1 MDTLTVARLLNVL
14 RGGNWGL
21 EAERRAAEAVI
32 GSWPSAP
39 RMIAWYDKFCARVA
53 EGAVRAGVTA
63 VVFGAA
69 GFPSGDPPHKAAARA
84 STTARFFYPEQDSA
98 IAGQR
103 ALSIV
108 GDSRAMAFTGSIS
121 DPAGLLATIR
131 EAGVRQG
138 PYQVQWGLGAMLIDG
153 DQAASQAAE
162 YGRLLP
168 SGSELVIAIP
178 DGDEGRRFA
187 MIAGACPH
195 TARDLEAW
203 CAEARLDLDG
213 PVADVRAWGRE
224 ALGGELSG
232 RGGRIVAAVVRVP

>member
-1 MDTLTVARLLNVL
+1 VDTLAMARLLNVL

-32 GSWPSAP
+32 GSWPTAP
-39 RMIAWYDKFCARVA
+39 RMIAWYEKF
-53 EGAVRAGVTA
+53 RAGVAEASVLAGMTA
-63 VVFGAA
+63 VAFSAA
-69 GFPSGDPPHKAAARA
+69 GFPSGDPPHAAAARA

-103 ALSIV
+103 ALSLA
-108 GDSRAMAFTGSIS
+108 GDGRATAFTGSFR
-121 DPAGLLATIR
+121 DPAGLLGVIR
-131 EAGVRQG
+131 EAGTRDG
-138 PYQVQWGLGAMLIDG
+138 PYQVQWGLGAMLIDA
-153 DQAASQAAE
+153 DQAASLAAE

-187 MIAGACPH
+187 VIAGACPH
-195 TARDLEAW
+195 TASDLAAW
-203 CAEARLDLDG
+203 CAEAGLDLDG

-232 RGGRIVAAVVRVP
+232 RGGRIVAAVARVP